1 MKLEQAIKQ
10 FEFESRGQRLGV
22 NLIFTSNWVQERQKS
37 YFSKFGIT
45 QQQYNVLRIL
55 RGNYPKPYSTSDIR
69 ERMLDKMSDASRIVE
84 RLVKKDLVV
93 RKINKKDKRL
103 VDVTISDSG
112 LDLLEK
118 IDKTIEN
125 FVQKPF
131 SNLTEKEQEILDS
144 LLDKVR
150 A

>member
-1 MKLEQAIKQ
+1 M
-10 FEFESRGQRLGV
+10 GV
-22 NLIFTSNWVQERQKS
+22 NLIYTSNWVQERQKS

-125 FVQKPF
+125 FVQRPF

>member
-22 NLIFTSNWVQERQKS
+22 NLIYTSNWVQERQKS

-125 FVQKPF
+125 FVRKPF

>member
-125 FVQKPF
+125 FVQRPF

>member
-22 NLIFTSNWVQERQKS
+22 NLIYTSNWVQERQKS

-125 FVQKPF
+125 FVQEPF
-131 SNLTEKEQEILDS
+131 SNLTEKE
-144 LLDKVR
+144 
-150 A
+150 

>member
-22 NLIFTSNWVQERQKS
+22 NLIYTSNWVQERQKS

>member
-22 NLIFTSNWVQERQKS
+22 NLIYTSNWVQERQKS

-84 RLVKKDLVV
+84 RLVKKDMVV
-93 RKINKKDKRL
+93 RKINMKDKRL

>member
-1 MKLEQAIKQ
+1 M
-10 FEFESRGQRLGV
+10 
-22 NLIFTSNWVQERQKS
+22 
-37 YFSKFGIT
+37 
-45 QQQYNVLRIL
+45 
-55 RGNYPKPYSTSDIR
+55 
-69 ERMLDKMSDASRIVE
+69 
-84 RLVKKDLVV
+84 
-93 RKINKKDKRL
+93 KDKRL

-125 FVQKPF
+125 FVQRPF

>member
-1 MKLEQAIKQ
+1 M
-10 FEFESRGQRLGV
+10 GV
-22 NLIFTSNWVQERQKS
+22 NLIYTSNWVQERQKS

>member
-22 NLIFTSNWVQERQKS
+22 NLIYTSNWVQERQKS

-125 FVQKPF
+125 FVQRPF